1 MQSPDYV
8 FGASSPSDAPLT
20 SRYYAFDVAVRAG
33 CTTYV
38 GCFQAALNYLPSIYT
53 PDQKIEMRLTKRV
66 MYFDLPNDTDLRIGI
81 VRRKGVWGRTAI
93 IKRIH
98 AGDAADYENGG
109 ISIPNVWKARPMK
122 SKQYAVS
129 IVLLALLALLAPIC
143 SHAQA
148 AVGVSHADDLPPA
161 PTPQLTESARG
172 IAMPRPAVALASTFP
187 PQSGAQSSAPGGPI
201 PPNPTPGGLMRLTRI
216 EAEQLAIKNNPR
228 ISVGRLLALAQHQ
241 VYRETR
247 AAELPTLNGAITAA
261 DTNEGSR
268 IGIGELNAPRLLDH
282 AGVGVIFTQLITDFG
297 RTINLV
303 SASKLREKAQNASAL
318 ATTEDIVLATDQAF
332 YNALQAQALLKVAQ
346 QTVSTRQQVEGQ
358 VDELAKN
365 KLRSTLD
372 LSFAQVNLSQA
383 KLLQLDAQNNV
394 DSRIAALTAVLGFDK
409 QIRYELVEENTQL
422 PAPPPDIDVL
432 TNLALQQRPDLQALT
447 YNQMAAEKF
456 RRAQRD
462 LLLPSIN
469 ALGVV
474 GGTPVRP
481 DCVDGSCSPNYFTSS
496 WFGAVGVNVNIP
508 IFNGFLFTA
517 QASEA
522 NFNAKAAAENARDL
536 HDVVVRD
543 VRTAWLSANTAFQ
556 RVGVAAEL
564 AKEADLGLSL
574 AQSRYQ
580 LGLGSIVEL
589 SQGQLQQADAAIG
602 YVNAQYQYRLA
613 LATLNFEVG
622 AQP

>member
-1 MQSPDYV
+1 
-8 FGASSPSDAPLT
+8 
-20 SRYYAFDVAVRAG
+20 
-33 CTTYV
+33 
-38 GCFQAALNYLPSIYT
+38 
-53 PDQKIEMRLTKRV
+53 MRIT
-66 MYFDLPNDTDLRIGI
+66 
-81 VRRKGVWGRTAI
+81 RTE
-93 IKRIH
+93 
-98 AGDAADYENGG
+98 D
-109 ISIPNVWKARPMK
+109 ISISIVWKTRPMK
-122 SKQYAVS
+122 PKQYAVS
-129 IVLLALLALLAPIC
+129 IVLLVLLGSLAPNC
-143 SHAQA
+143 LHAQA
-148 AVGVSHADDLPPA
+148 SLGVSHADDLPPA
-161 PTPQLTESARG
+161 PGPQLTGSLHG
-172 IAMPRPAVALASTFP
+172 VAMPRTAVALGATFP
-187 PQSGAQSSAPGGPI
+187 PQSGMPLSGPVGQTSTPSGPVPPGV
-201 PPNPTPGGLMRLTRI
+201 MRLTRT

-247 AAELPTLNGAITAA
+247 SAELPTFNGEITSALA
-261 DTNEGSR
+261 NEGSR
-268 IGIGELNAPRLLDH
+268 IGIGALNAPRLLDH
-282 AGVGVIFTQLITDFG
+282 AGAGVVFSQLITDFG
-297 RTINLV
+297 RTTNLV
-303 SASKLREKAQNASAL
+303 SSSKLREKAQNASAL

-346 QTVSTRQQVEGQ
+346 QTVSTRQQVESQ

-394 DSRIAALTAVLGFDK
+394 DSTIAALTAVLGFDK
-409 QIRYELVEENTQL
+409 QIGYELIEENTQL

-432 TNLALQQRPDLQALT
+432 IDLALKQRPDLQALT

-456 RRAQRD
+456 RRAQHD
-462 LLLPSIN
+462 QLLPSIS
-469 ALGVV
+469 ALGVAGV
-474 GGTPVRP
+474 TPVRP
-481 DCVDGSCSPNYFTSS
+481 DCVDGCFPNYFVSS
-496 WFGAVGVNVNIP
+496 WFGAIGVNMNIP

-522 NFNAKAAAENARDL
+522 NFNARAAAENTRDL

-564 AKEADLGLSL
+564 AKEADLSLSL
-574 AQSRYQ
+574 AQSRYR

-613 LATLNFEVG
+613 LSTLNFEIG